1 MSVKLHCCGQQNGD
15 LNEKDIFEGDFSF
28 SLRGDAYAAGT
39 CAYSRRRQ

>member
-28 SLRGDAYAAGT
+28 FFAR
-39 CAYSRRRQ
+39 